1 MSKTITIFRNELIRT
16 ISRPSFIISLLI
28 FPVIM
33 GVVIFVTSTQEDTT
47 SSTAISALTGNTGEL
62 HEGYVDL
69 SGLIKALPPEVEEGT
84 LSVYNDITS
93 ANQALTDRDID
104 AYYVVPKDYLLSG
117 KINYVRAD
125 YNPLSGLENSLMFR
139 DVLDFNLLGQDI
151 QKADRYWTPI
161 RAEEVALEESVTR
174 DATNPMSYMLPYFV
188 GLILYVVIISSASL
202 LLNNI
207 STEKENRV
215 IEMLVA
221 SASPQA
227 IMNGKILALG
237 VVGLLQTGFWAS
249 AGLIVLNLSNQ
260 NTFLS
265 GSLYL
270 PPLLILWIILYFLL
284 GYAIY
289 ASLMAGVG
297 ALAPG
302 MKEASQATMLV
313 VMPLLIPLILS
324 PSFSMTPDN
333 AFSVALSIIPFTAP
347 VSMITRLTAGSV
359 PTWQLTLS
367 LGLMLVTAILVAKA
381 VAGLFRAQTMLTG
394 QNFNLLLFLKA
405 LIGRA

>member
-1 MSKTITIFRNELIRT
+1 MSKTITVFGNELIRT

-28 FPVIM
+28 FPIIM
-33 GVVIFVTSTQEDTT
+33 AVVILITSGQENPA
-47 SSTAISALTGNTGEL
+47 SSMAITALTGDTGEL

-69 SGLIKALPPEVEEGT
+69 SGLIKALPPEVVEGT
-84 LSVYNDITS
+84 LRSFPDIS
-93 ANQALTDRDID
+93 RASQALTAGDIE
-104 AYYVVPKDYLLSG
+104 AYYVVPEDYMLTG
-117 KINYVRAD
+117 KISYVRAD
-125 YNPLSGLENSLMFR
+125 YNPLSGLENSIVFQ
-139 DVLDFNLLGQDI
+139 DVLDFNVFGQDLE
-151 QKADRYWTPI
+151 KVDRFWNPI
-161 RAEEVALEESVTR
+161 RADEITLEESATR
-174 DATNPMSYMLPYFV
+174 DANNPMSYLLPYFV

-202 LLNNI
+202 LLNSI

-237 VVGLLQTGFWAS
+237 VVGLLQTIFWAGT
-249 AGLIVLNLSNQ
+249 GLTFLNLSNQ
-260 NTFLS
+260 NSFLP

-270 PPLLILWIILYFLL
+270 PPLLILWIVLYFLL

-302 MKEASQATMLV
+302 MKEASQATTLV
-313 VMPLLIPLILS
+313 VMPLLLPLILS

-333 AFSVALSIIPFTAP
+333 GFSVALSLIPFTAP

-359 PTWQLTLS
+359 PTWQIALS
-367 LGLMLVTAILVAKA
+367 LGLMLITAILVIRA
-381 VAGLFRAQTMLTG
+381 VAGLFHAQTMLTG

-405 LIGRA
+405 LIGRV

>member
-1 MSKTITIFRNELIRT
+1 MNKTIPVFRNEFIRT
-16 ISRPSFIISLLI
+16 ITRPSFIISLLI
-28 FPVIM
+28 FPIIL
-33 GVVIFVTSTQEDTT
+33 GVVTFVTSTQEDPT
-47 SSTAISALTGNTGEL
+47 SSVAITALTGETGKL

-69 SGLIKALPPEVEEGT
+69 SGLIKAIPPEMEENSLT
-84 LSVYNDITS
+84 SFSDIASANKAITS
-93 ANQALTDRDID
+93 GAID
-104 AYYVVPKDYLLSG
+104 AYYVVPEDYLLMG

-125 YNPLSGLENSLMFR
+125 YNPLSGLENSIMFR
-139 DVLDFNLLGQDI
+139 DVLQYNLLGRDLNI
-151 QKADRYWTPI
+151 ADRFWNPI
-161 RAEEVALEESVTR
+161 RVEEIPLEESTTR
-174 DATNPMSYMLPYFV
+174 DATNPMSFMLPYFV

-202 LLNNI
+202 LLNSI

-215 IEMLVA
+215 IELLVA
-221 SASPQA
+221 SAAPHE

-237 VVGLLQTGFWAS
+237 VVGLLQTVFWAGS
-249 AGLIVLNLSNQ
+249 GLIVLNIFNKSTILA
-260 NTFLS
+260 

-270 PPLLILWIILYFLL
+270 EPTLIIWVILYFLL

-302 MKEASQATMLV
+302 LKEASQATMLV
-313 VMPLLIPLILS
+313 VMPLLLPLILS

-359 PTWQLTLS
+359 PLWQLALS
-367 LGLMLVTAILVAKA
+367 LGLMMITAVLVIRA
-381 VAGLFRAQTMLTG
+381 VAGLFRAQTLLTG
-394 QNFNLLLFLKA
+394 QNFNLLLFVKA
-405 LIGRA
+405 LMGRA

>member
-1 MSKTITIFRNELIRT
+1 MA
-16 ISRPSFIISLLI
+16 
-28 FPVIM
+28 
-33 GVVIFVTSTQEDTT
+33 VVIFITSGQENPA
-47 SSTAISALTGNTGEL
+47 SSTAITALTGDTGEL

-69 SGLIKALPPEVEEGT
+69 SGLIKALPPEVPEGSLT
-84 LSVYNDITS
+84 AFPDIS
-93 ANQALTDRDID
+93 HASQALTAGDID
-104 AYYVVPKDYLLSG
+104 AYYVVPEDYMLSG
-117 KINYVRAD
+117 KISYVRAD
-125 YNPLSGLENSLMFR
+125 YNPLSGLENAVMFQ
-139 DVLDFNLLGQDI
+139 DVLDFNLMGQDLE
-151 QKADRYWTPI
+151 KADRFWNPI
-161 RAEEVALEESVTR
+161 RVDEIALEESAAR

-202 LLNNI
+202 LLNSI

-237 VVGLLQTGFWAS
+237 VVGLLQTIFWAGT
-249 AGLIVLNLSNQ
+249 GLIILNLSNQ
-260 NTFLS
+260 NSFLM

-270 PPLLILWIILYFLL
+270 PPLLILWIVLYFLL

-302 MKEASQATMLV
+302 MKEASQATTLV
-313 VMPLLIPLILS
+313 VMPLLLPLILS
-324 PSFSMTPDN
+324 PSFSMAPDN
-333 AFSVALSIIPFTAP
+333 AFSVALSLIPFTAP

-359 PTWQLTLS
+359 PAWQIALS
-367 LGLMLVTAILVAKA
+367 LGLMLMTAVLVIRA

-405 LIGRA
+405 LIGRV

>member
-1 MSKTITIFRNELIRT
+1 MSKTITVFGNELIRT

-28 FPVIM
+28 FPIIM
-33 GVVIFVTSTQEDTT
+33 AVVILITSGQENPA
-47 SSTAISALTGNTGEL
+47 SSMAITALTGDTGEL

-69 SGLIKALPPEVEEGT
+69 SGLIKALPPEVVEGT
-84 LSVYNDITS
+84 LRSFPDIS
-93 ANQALTDRDID
+93 RASQALTAGDIE
-104 AYYVVPKDYLLSG
+104 AYYVVPEDYMLTG
-117 KINYVRAD
+117 KISYVRAD
-125 YNPLSGLENSLMFR
+125 YNPLSGLENSIVFQ
-139 DVLDFNLLGQDI
+139 DVLDFNVFGQDLE
-151 QKADRYWTPI
+151 KVDRFWNPI
-161 RAEEVALEESVTR
+161 RADEITLEESATR
-174 DATNPMSYMLPYFV
+174 DANNPMSYLLPYFV

-202 LLNNI
+202 LLNSI

-237 VVGLLQTGFWAS
+237 VVGLLQTIFWAGT
-249 AGLIVLNLSNQ
+249 GLIFLNLSNQ
-260 NTFLS
+260 NSFLP

-270 PPLLILWIILYFLL
+270 PPLLILWIVLYFLL

-302 MKEASQATMLV
+302 MKEASQATTLV
-313 VMPLLIPLILS
+313 VMPLLLPLILS

-333 AFSVALSIIPFTAP
+333 GFSVALSLIPFTAP

-359 PTWQLTLS
+359 PTWQIALS
-367 LGLMLVTAILVAKA
+367 LGLMLITAILVIRA
-381 VAGLFRAQTMLTG
+381 VAGLFHAQTMLTG

-405 LIGRA
+405 LIGRV

>member
-1 MSKTITIFRNELIRT
+1 MSKTITVFWNELIRT

-28 FPVIM
+28 FPIIM
-33 GVVIFVTSTQEDTT
+33 AVVIFITSGQENPA
-47 SSTAISALTGNTGEL
+47 SSTAITVLTGDTGEL

-69 SGLIKALPPEVEEGT
+69 SGLIKALPPEVPEGSLT
-84 LSVYNDITS
+84 AFPDIS
-93 ANQALTDRDID
+93 HASQALTAGDID
-104 AYYVVPKDYLLSG
+104 AYYVVPEDYMLSG
-117 KINYVRAD
+117 KISYVRAD
-125 YNPLSGLENSLMFR
+125 YNPLSGLENAVMFQ
-139 DVLDFNLLGQDI
+139 DVLDFNLMGQDLE
-151 QKADRYWTPI
+151 KADRFWNPI
-161 RAEEVALEESVTR
+161 RVDEITLEESASR

-202 LLNNI
+202 LLNSI

-237 VVGLLQTGFWAS
+237 VVGLLQTIFWAGT
-249 AGLIVLNLSNQ
+249 GLIILNLSNQ
-260 NTFLS
+260 NSFLM

-270 PPLLILWIILYFLL
+270 PPLLILWIVLYFLL

-302 MKEASQATMLV
+302 MKEASQATTLV
-313 VMPLLIPLILS
+313 VMPLLLPLILS
-324 PSFSMTPDN
+324 PSFSMAPDN
-333 AFSVALSIIPFTAP
+333 AFSVALSLIPFTAP

-359 PTWQLTLS
+359 PAWQIALS
-367 LGLMLVTAILVAKA
+367 LGLMLMTAILVIRA

-405 LIGRA
+405 LIGRV

>member
-1 MSKTITIFRNELIRT
+1 MNKTILVFRNEFIRT

-28 FPVIM
+28 FPIIM
-33 GVVIFVTSTQEDTT
+33 GVVTFVTSIQEDPT
-47 SSTAISALTGNTGEL
+47 SSVAITALTGDTGEL

-69 SGLIKALPPEVEEGT
+69 SGLIKAFPPEVEDSSLIAFPDIANANKAIASGT
-84 LSVYNDITS
+84 
-93 ANQALTDRDID
+93 ID
-104 AYYVVPKDYLLSG
+104 AYYVVPEDYLLTG

-125 YNPLSGLENSLMFR
+125 YNPLSGLENSIMFR
-139 DVLDFNLLGQDI
+139 DVLQYNLLGRDLHT
-151 QKADRYWTPI
+151 ADRFWNPI
-161 RAEEVALEESVTR
+161 RVEEIPLEESTTR

-188 GLILYVVIISSASL
+188 GLILYVVIISSASM
-202 LLNNI
+202 LLNSI

-215 IEMLVA
+215 IELLVA
-221 SASPQA
+221 SAAPHE

-237 VVGLLQTGFWAS
+237 VVGLLQTVFWAGS
-249 AGLIVLNLSNQ
+249 GLIVLNIFNKSTILA
-260 NTFLS
+260 

-270 PPLLILWIILYFLL
+270 EPTLIIWVILYFLL

-302 MKEASQATMLV
+302 LKEASQATTLV
-313 VMPLLIPLILS
+313 VMPLLLPLILS

-359 PTWQLTLS
+359 PLWQLALS
-367 LGLMLVTAILVAKA
+367 LGLMAVTAILVIRA
-381 VAGLFRAQTMLTG
+381 VAGLFRAQTLLTG
-394 QNFNLLLFLKA
+394 QNFNLLLFVKA
-405 LIGRA
+405 LMGRA

>member
-1 MSKTITIFRNELIRT
+1 MVFRNELVRT

-28 FPVIM
+28 FPFIM
-33 GVVIFVTSTQEDTT
+33 SVVTFVTSTQEDPAA
-47 SSTAISALTGNTGEL
+47 SVAITALTGETGEL

-69 SGLIKALPPEVEEGT
+69 SGLIKTLPPEVEEGSLT
-84 LSVYNDITS
+84 AFPDIAS
-93 ANQALTDRDID
+93 ANQAIASGTIN
-104 AYYVVPKDYLLSG
+104 AYYVVPADYLFSG
-117 KINYVRAD
+117 KVSYVRAD
-125 YNPLSGLENSLMFR
+125 YNPLSGLENSIMFR
-139 DVLDFNLLGQDI
+139 DVLQYNLLGQSI
-151 QKADRYWTPI
+151 QAADRYWNPI
-161 RAEEVALEESVTR
+161 RAEEISLGESATR

-202 LLNNI
+202 LLNSI

-215 IEMLVA
+215 IELLVA
-221 SASPQA
+221 SAAPHE

-237 VVGLLQTGFWAS
+237 VVGFLQTIFWAGS
-249 AGLIVLNLSNQ
+249 GLIVMNIFNKSTVLA
-260 NTFLS
+260 

-270 PPLLILWIILYFLL
+270 EPTLIIWVILYFLL

-313 VMPLLIPLILS
+313 VMPLLLPLILS

-359 PTWQLTLS
+359 PFWQLALS
-367 LGLMLVTAILVAKA
+367 LGLMVVTAVLVVRA
-381 VAGLFRAQTMLTG
+381 VSGLFRAQTLLTG
-394 QNFNLLLFLKA
+394 QNFNLLLFVKA
-405 LIGRA
+405 LVGRA

>member
-1 MSKTITIFRNELIRT
+1 MNKTILVFRNEFIRT

-28 FPVIM
+28 FPIIM
-33 GVVIFVTSTQEDTT
+33 GVVTFVTSIQEDPT
-47 SSTAISALTGNTGEL
+47 SSVAITALTGDTGEL

-69 SGLIKALPPEVEEGT
+69 SGLIKAFPPEVEDSSLIAFPDIANANKAIASGT
-84 LSVYNDITS
+84 
-93 ANQALTDRDID
+93 ID
-104 AYYVVPKDYLLSG
+104 AYYVVPEDYLLTG

-125 YNPLSGLENSLMFR
+125 YNPLSGLENSIMFR
-139 DVLDFNLLGQDI
+139 DVLQYNLLGRDLHT
-151 QKADRYWTPI
+151 ADRFWNPI
-161 RAEEVALEESVTR
+161 RVEEIPLEESTTR

-188 GLILYVVIISSASL
+188 GLILYVVIISSASM
-202 LLNNI
+202 LLNSI

-215 IEMLVA
+215 IELLVA
-221 SASPQA
+221 SAAPHE

-237 VVGLLQTGFWAS
+237 VVGLLQTVFWAGS
-249 AGLIVLNLSNQ
+249 GLIVLNVFNKSTILA
-260 NTFLS
+260 

-270 PPLLILWIILYFLL
+270 EPTLIIWVILYFLL

-302 MKEASQATMLV
+302 LKEASQATTLV
-313 VMPLLIPLILS
+313 VMPLLLPLILS

-359 PTWQLTLS
+359 PLWQLALS
-367 LGLMLVTAILVAKA
+367 LGLMAVTAILVIRA
-381 VAGLFRAQTMLTG
+381 VAGLFRAQTLLTG
-394 QNFNLLLFLKA
+394 QNFNLLIFVKA
-405 LIGRA
+405 FMGRA

>member
-1 MSKTITIFRNELIRT
+1 MSKTITVFWNELIRT

-28 FPVIM
+28 FPIIM
-33 GVVIFVTSTQEDTT
+33 AVVIFITSGQENPA
-47 SSTAISALTGNTGEL
+47 SSTAITALTGDTGEL

-69 SGLIKALPPEVEEGT
+69 SGLIKALPPEVAEGT
-84 LSVYNDITS
+84 LTAFPDITYAS
-93 ANQALTDRDID
+93 QALTAGDID
-104 AYYVVPKDYLLSG
+104 AYYVVPQDYMLSG
-117 KINYVRAD
+117 KISYVRAD
-125 YNPLSGLENSLMFR
+125 YNPLSGLENSILFQ
-139 DVLDFNLLGQDI
+139 DVLDFNLLGQDL
-151 QKADRYWTPI
+151 KKVDRYWNPI
-161 RAEEVALEESVTR
+161 RVDEITLEEGATR
-174 DATNPMSYMLPYFV
+174 DATNPMTYMLPYFV

-202 LLNNI
+202 LLNSI

-215 IEMLVA
+215 IEVLVA

-237 VVGLLQTGFWAS
+237 VVGLLQTIFWA
-249 AGLIVLNLSNQ
+249 ATGLIILNLSDQ
-260 NTFLS
+260 NSFLS

-270 PPLLILWIILYFLL
+270 PNLLILWIVLYFLL

-302 MKEASQATMLV
+302 MKEASQATTLV
-313 VMPLLIPLILS
+313 VMPLLLPLILS

-333 AFSVALSIIPFTAP
+333 AFSVALSLIPFTAP

-359 PTWQLTLS
+359 PAWQIALS
-367 LGLMLVTAILVAKA
+367 LGLMLMTAILVIRA

-394 QNFNLLLFLKA
+394 QNFNMLLFLKA
-405 LIGRA
+405 LIGRV

>member
-1 MSKTITIFRNELIRT
+1 MNKTILVFRNEFIRT

-28 FPVIM
+28 FPIIM
-33 GVVIFVTSTQEDTT
+33 GVVTFVTSIQEDPT
-47 SSTAISALTGNTGEL
+47 SSVAITALTGDTGEL

-69 SGLIKALPPEVEEGT
+69 SGLIKAFPPEVEDSSLIAFPDIANANKAIASGT
-84 LSVYNDITS
+84 
-93 ANQALTDRDID
+93 ID
-104 AYYVVPKDYLLSG
+104 AYYVVPEDYLLTG

-125 YNPLSGLENSLMFR
+125 YNPLSGLENSIMFR
-139 DVLDFNLLGQDI
+139 DVLQYNLLGRDLHT
-151 QKADRYWTPI
+151 ADRFWNPI
-161 RAEEVALEESVTR
+161 RVEEIPLEESTTR

-188 GLILYVVIISSASL
+188 GLILYVVIISSASM
-202 LLNNI
+202 LLNSI

-215 IEMLVA
+215 IELLVA
-221 SASPQA
+221 SAAPHE

-237 VVGLLQTGFWAS
+237 VVGLLQTVFWAGS
-249 AGLIVLNLSNQ
+249 GLIVLNIFNKSTILA
-260 NTFLS
+260 

-270 PPLLILWIILYFLL
+270 EPTLIIWVILYFLL

-302 MKEASQATMLV
+302 LKEASQATTLV
-313 VMPLLIPLILS
+313 VMPLLLPLILS

-359 PTWQLTLS
+359 PLWQLALS
-367 LGLMLVTAILVAKA
+367 LGLMAVTAILVIRA
-381 VAGLFRAQTMLTG
+381 VAGLFRAQTLLTG
-394 QNFNLLLFLKA
+394 QNFNLLIFVKA
-405 LIGRA
+405 FMGRA

>member
-1 MSKTITIFRNELIRT
+1 MSKTLTIFRNELIRT
-16 ISRPSFIISLLI
+16 IFRPSFIISLLI

-33 GVVIFVTSTQEDTT
+33 GVVIFVTSTQEDST
-47 SSTAISALTGNTGEL
+47 SSMAISVLTGNTGKL

-84 LSVYNDITS
+84 LTFYNDITS
-93 ANQALTDRDID
+93 ANQALTDGDID

-151 QKADRYWTPI
+151 QKADRYWNPI
-161 RAEEVALEESVTR
+161 RAEEVALEESVKR
-174 DATNPMSYMLPYFV
+174 DVTNPMSYMLPYFV

-202 LLNNI
+202 LLNSI

-221 SASPQA
+221 STSPQE

-249 AGLIVLNLSNQ
+249 AGLIILNLSNQ

-270 PPLLILWIILYFLL
+270 PPLLIVWIILYFLL

-359 PTWQLTLS
+359 PAWQLALS
-367 LGLMLVTAILVAKA
+367 LGLMLVTAVLVARA

-405 LIGRA
+405 LTGRA

>member
-1 MSKTITIFRNELIRT
+1 MSKTSTVFWNELIRT

-33 GVVIFVTSTQEDTT
+33 TVVIFITSNQDNPA
-47 SSTAISALTGNTGEL
+47 SSSAITALTGNTGEL
-62 HEGYVDL
+62 LEGYVDL
-69 SGLIKALPPEVEEGT
+69 SGLIKALPPEVVEGE
-84 LSVYNDITS
+84 LSAFPDINHAS
-93 ANQALTDRDID
+93 QALTAGDID
-104 AYYVVPKDYLLSG
+104 AYYVVPEDYMLFG
-117 KINYVRAD
+117 KISYVRAD
-125 YNPLSGLENSLMFR
+125 YNPLSGLENSIMFQ
-139 DVLDFNLLGQDI
+139 DVLEFNLLGQDLKI
-151 QKADRYWTPI
+151 ANRFWNPI
-161 RAEEVALEESVTR
+161 RTDEIALEESTNR

-215 IEMLVA
+215 IEMLLA
-221 SASPQA
+221 STSPKA

-237 VVGLLQTGFWAS
+237 VVGLLQTIFWAGT
-249 AGLIVLNLSNQ
+249 GLIILNLSSQ
-260 NTFLS
+260 NTFLLE
-265 GSLYL
+265 SLYL
-270 PPLLILWIILYFLL
+270 PPMLILWVILYFIL

-297 ALAPG
+297 ALASG
-302 MKEASQATMLV
+302 MKEASQVTTLV

-324 PSFSMTPDN
+324 PSFAMTPDN

-359 PTWQLTLS
+359 PAWQLILS
-367 LGLMLVTAILVAKA
+367 LGLMLATAVLISRA

-394 QNFNLLLFLKA
+394 QNFNVRLFVKA
-405 LIGRA
+405 LIGRV

>member
-1 MSKTITIFRNELIRT
+1 MNKTILVFRNEFIRT

-28 FPVIM
+28 FPIIM
-33 GVVIFVTSTQEDTT
+33 GVVTFVTSIQEDPT
-47 SSTAISALTGNTGEL
+47 SSVAITALTGDTGEL

-69 SGLIKALPPEVEEGT
+69 SGLIKAFPPEVEDSSLIAFPDIANANKAIASGT
-84 LSVYNDITS
+84 
-93 ANQALTDRDID
+93 ID
-104 AYYVVPKDYLLSG
+104 AYYVVPEDYLLTG

-125 YNPLSGLENSLMFR
+125 YNPLSGLENSIMFR
-139 DVLDFNLLGQDI
+139 DVLQYNLLGRDLHT
-151 QKADRYWTPI
+151 ADRFWNPI
-161 RAEEVALEESVTR
+161 RVEEIPLEESTTR

-188 GLILYVVIISSASL
+188 GLILYVVIISSASM
-202 LLNNI
+202 LLNSI

-215 IEMLVA
+215 VELLVA
-221 SASPQA
+221 SAAPHE

-237 VVGLLQTGFWAS
+237 VVGLLQTVFWAGS
-249 AGLIVLNLSNQ
+249 GLIVLNVFNKSTILA
-260 NTFLS
+260 

-270 PPLLILWIILYFLL
+270 EPTLIIWVILYFLL

-302 MKEASQATMLV
+302 LKEASQATTLV
-313 VMPLLIPLILS
+313 VMPLLLPLILS

-359 PTWQLTLS
+359 PLWQLALS
-367 LGLMLVTAILVAKA
+367 LGLMAVTAILVIRA
-381 VAGLFRAQTMLTG
+381 VAGLFRAQTLLTG
-394 QNFNLLLFLKA
+394 QNFNLLIFVKA
-405 LIGRA
+405 FMGRA

>member
-1 MSKTITIFRNELIRT
+1 MKKTFRVFRNELIRT
-16 ISRPSFIISLLI
+16 ITRPSFIISLLI
-28 FPVIM
+28 FPFIM
-33 GVVIFVTSTQEDTT
+33 GVVTFVTSTQEDPA
-47 SSTAISALTGNTGEL
+47 SSPAITALTGKTGEL

-69 SGLIKALPPEVEEGT
+69 SGLIKALPPEVDAGSLT
-84 LSVYNDITS
+84 YYVDIAS
-93 ANQALTDRDID
+93 ANQAIANGTIN
-104 AYYVVPKDYLLSG
+104 AYYVVPEDYLQTG
-117 KINYVRAD
+117 KVNYVRAD
-125 YNPLSGLENSLMFR
+125 FNPLSGLENSIMFR
-139 DVLDFNLLGQDI
+139 DVLQYNLFGGDL
-151 QKADRYWTPI
+151 KTADRYWNPI
-161 RAEEVALEESVTR
+161 QVTEIHLEESATR
-174 DATNPMSYMLPYFV
+174 DATNPMSYLLPYFV

-202 LLNNI
+202 LLNSI

-215 IEMLVA
+215 IELLMA
-221 SASPQA
+221 SAAPQQ

-237 VVGLLQTGFWAS
+237 VVGFLQTVFWAGS
-249 AGLIVLNLSNQ
+249 GLIVLNIFNQ
-260 NTFLS
+260 NTILA

-270 PPLLILWIILYFLL
+270 DPILILWVVLYFLL

-313 VMPLLIPLILS
+313 VMPLLLPLILS

-359 PTWQLTLS
+359 PPWQLALS
-367 LGLMLVTAILVAKA
+367 LCLMLITAILVIRV
-381 VAGLFRAQTMLTG
+381 VAGLFRAQTLLTG
-394 QNFNLLLFLKA
+394 QNFNMLIFFKA
-405 LIGRA
+405 LAGRM

>member
-1 MSKTITIFRNELIRT
+1 V
-16 ISRPSFIISLLI
+16 I
-28 FPVIM
+28 FPIIM
-33 GVVIFVTSTQEDTT
+33 SVVVLITSNQDNPTA
-47 SSTAISALTGNTGEL
+47 SSAITALTGNTGEF

-69 SGLIKALPPEVEEGT
+69 SGLIKALPPEVVENK
-84 LSVYNDITS
+84 LSAYPDIIHAS
-93 ANQALTDRDID
+93 QALTDGDID
-104 AYYVVPKDYLLSG
+104 AYYVVPEDYMLSG
-117 KINYVRAD
+117 KISYVRAD
-125 YNPLSGLENSLMFR
+125 YNPLSGLENSIMFQ
-139 DVLDFNLLGQDI
+139 DVLDYNLLGQDL
-151 QKADRYWTPI
+151 KKTDRFWNPI
-161 RAEEVALEESVTR
+161 RVDEIALEESTTR
-174 DATNPMSYMLPYFV
+174 DATNPMSYLLPYFV

-215 IEMLVA
+215 IEMLLA
-221 SASPQA
+221 STSPNA

-237 VVGLLQTGFWAS
+237 VVGLFQTIFWAGT
-249 AGLIVLNLSNQ
+249 GLVILNLSNQ
-260 NTFLS
+260 NTLLE

-270 PPLLILWIILYFLL
+270 PPMLILWVILYFIL

-302 MKEASQATMLV
+302 MKEASQATTLV

-324 PSFSMTPDN
+324 PSFAMTPDN
-333 AFSVALSIIPFTAP
+333 TFSVALSIIPFTAP

-359 PTWQLTLS
+359 PAWQLSLS
-367 LGLMLVTAILVAKA
+367 LGLMLATAVLIIRS

-394 QNFNLLLFLKA
+394 QNFNVLLFLKA
-405 LIGRA
+405 LIGRV